1 MQLGQPPLDTLMTW
15 NQIAIP
21 SREKQISHPWS
32 LHQIINDTLL
42 PWKANIPTIMMKSPW
57 QQPILP
63 FQRRLHLIKCCKTVA
78 DTFMIIAQQQ
88 KQKNHIKRGILKVY
102 KPTAVV
108 DEKLILVLATALS
121 ASLLFDH
128 YVRKTF
134 VYYSK
139 GAGGQNTH
147 KL

>member
-1 MQLGQPPLDTLMTW
+1 
-15 NQIAIP
+15 
-21 SREKQISHPWS
+21 
-32 LHQIINDTLL
+32 
-42 PWKANIPTIMMKSPW
+42 MKSKYPNHHDE
-57 QQPILP
+57 ITLTTTN
-63 FQRRLHLIKCCKTVA
+63 FAVSAKVA
-78 DTFMIIAQQQ
+78 SNQMLQNRCRHFYDHSTATEAEKPYQTGNF
-88 KQKNHIKRGILKVY
+88 KGVSTLYN

>member
-1 MQLGQPPLDTLMTW
+1 M
-15 NQIAIP
+15 
-21 SREKQISHPWS
+21 
-32 LHQIINDTLL
+32 
-42 PWKANIPTIMMKSPW
+42 
-57 QQPILP
+57 
-63 FQRRLHLIKCCKTVA
+63 
-78 DTFMIIAQQQ
+78 
-88 KQKNHIKRGILKVY
+88 Y

-147 KL
+147 KLKLVAKNRRNWKKITQNVVPIFYFLFQLF

>member
-1 MQLGQPPLDTLMTW
+1 
-15 NQIAIP
+15 
-21 SREKQISHPWS
+21 
-32 LHQIINDTLL
+32 
-42 PWKANIPTIMMKSPW
+42 
-57 QQPILP
+57 
-63 FQRRLHLIKCCKTVA
+63 
-78 DTFMIIAQQQ
+78 MIIAQQQ